1 MLTTTIET
9 VNVLGQFLASYG
21 FPIVAC
27 GAMFWYINKQT
38 DVHKEETAKMTE
50 ALNNN
55 TTILTR
61 ILDKLGVNSDE

>member
-1 MLTTTIET
+1 MLTSTMET
-9 VNVLGQFLASYG
+9 MNVLGQFLSSYG

-38 DVHKEETAKMTE
+38 DAHKEETTKMTE

-55 TTILTR
+55 TTVLTR
-61 ILDKLGVNSDE
+61 ILDKLGVNSND